1 MCVARV
7 EKIGGFS
14 WKCRSLVL
22 TVTMAKGK
30 KEIGVG
36 EGGTIGVNREG

>member
-7 EKIGGFS
+7 EKIRGFS
-14 WKCRSLVL
+14 WKCRLLVL
-22 TVTMAKGK
+22 AVTMAKGK

-36 EGGTIGVNREG
+36 EERIVGVNKEG